1 MFVTARFAVLA
12 LIGAI
17 PVALLGLAGVP
28 VLVSAGGW
36 AGLCAIVVVVDVLLA
51 ASPQRVSATRRAPA
65 RAMRGEPIPVLLELQ
80 NLGTRPVR
88 GGVRDGWPQRA
99 QARPNGHS
107 SRSSWARITA
117 RPGERIRVAL
127 SLTPKR
133 RGLLRSDAVAVRS
146 LGPFGLAGRQAGL
159 PLPGEVAV
167 SWNARGVLRRASP
180 ESGNGSRLDAA
191 LPRISGDPHHE
202 TVHAAY
208 EELLLLAA
216 LYGGRTAPS
225 APVRGGLFGA
235 NIDRIANQL
244 PSVVADRSGRLV
256 PLLDRL
262 AELFSRARQQDDP
275 QQLRLLVARYAD
287 TLTKLASLLSE
298 QYYGD
303 LLRNPDYWSE
313 PQLRIAEVKNA
324 IAAVDQEV
332 LENIQQLS
340 ESRDIEFGVALDSL
354 TRFQRSAKLSDAYGD
369 PAPDPRG

>member
-1 MFVTARFAVLA
+1 MRRMFVTARFAVLA

-51 ASPQRVSATRRAPA
+51 ASPQRVSATRRAPG

-191 LPRISGDPHHE
+191 LPRISGDP
-202 TVHAAY
+202 
-208 EELLLLAA
+208 
-216 LYGGRTAPS
+216 
-225 APVRGGLFGA
+225 
-235 NIDRIANQL
+235 
-244 PSVVADRSGRLV
+244 
-256 PLLDRL
+256 
-262 AELFSRARQQDDP
+262 